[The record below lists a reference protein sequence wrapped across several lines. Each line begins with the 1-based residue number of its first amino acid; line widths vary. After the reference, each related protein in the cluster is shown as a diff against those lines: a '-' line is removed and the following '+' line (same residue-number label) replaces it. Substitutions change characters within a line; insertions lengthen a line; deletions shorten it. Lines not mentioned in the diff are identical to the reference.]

1 MLISNHNII
10 NEQKTEAFNK
20 KEINNKIEDINRI
33 EDINKIKKVDKND
46 IENEKKYEVKIDNI
60 GFSYN
65 KEAKELVVRVERDNK
80 IYQYPSDEI
89 LKLKK
94 YLMEQNI

>member
-1 MLISNHNII
+1 MIISNHNII
-10 NEQKTEAFNK
+10 NEQKTETFNK

-33 EDINKIKKVDKND
+33 KKVDNND

-65 KEAKELVVRVERDNK
+65 KEAKELVIRVERDNK
-80 IYQYPSDEI
+80 IYQYPSNEM

>member
-1 MLISNHNII
+1 MIISNHNII
-10 NEQKTEAFNK
+10 NEQKTETFNK

-33 EDINKIKKVDKND
+33 KKVDNND

-65 KEAKELVVRVERDNK
+65 KEAKELVIRVERDNK
-80 IYQYPSDEI
+80 IYQYPSDEM